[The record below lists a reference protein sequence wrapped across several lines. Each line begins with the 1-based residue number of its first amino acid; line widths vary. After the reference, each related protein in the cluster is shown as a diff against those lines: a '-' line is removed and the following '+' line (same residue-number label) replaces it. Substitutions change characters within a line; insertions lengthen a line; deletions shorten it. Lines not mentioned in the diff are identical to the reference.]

1 MDNNIENIHCSLD
14 LQFWENLKL
23 FYEKSQ
29 KEFNKAIIEMKNFN
43 LKDMPLKIEFESQ
56 MTKIYSDIFVNFIFP
71 ISMKLDISKKVKTQL
86 SNESLNQINDLF
98 NYNLKKV
105 KELTN
110 KGKDEYASR
119 LIGQVKVK
127 INELFRDM
135 ELE

>member
-1 MDNNIENIHCSLD
+1 MDNNIENIHCFLD
-14 LQFWENLKL
+14 LQFCENLKL
-23 FYEKSQ
+23 FYEKLE
-29 KEFNKAIIEMKNFN
+29 KEFNKAVIEMKNLN
-43 LKDMPLKIEFESQ
+43 LKDIPLKIEFESQ
-56 MTKIYSDIFVNFIFP
+56 MKKIYSDIFVNFIFP

-86 SNESLNQINDLF
+86 SNESINQINDLF

-105 KELTN
+105 KELIN

-135 ELE
+135 GLK